1 MGFIKLYSKHLVL
14 VMTYE
19 KEEDTGNN
27 SETEHAD
34 SVLRK
39 CGFGDNKMYSFNCK
53 RPIKEKRSPN
63 KH

>member
-1 MGFIKLYSKHLVL
+1 
-14 VMTYE
+14 MTYE

-53 RPIKEKRSPN
+53 RPIKAKRSPN

>member
-1 MGFIKLYSKHLVL
+1 MEFIKLYSKHLIL

-34 SVLRK
+34 TQ
-39 CGFGDNKMYSFNCK
+39 C
-53 RPIKEKRSPN
+53 
-63 KH
+63 